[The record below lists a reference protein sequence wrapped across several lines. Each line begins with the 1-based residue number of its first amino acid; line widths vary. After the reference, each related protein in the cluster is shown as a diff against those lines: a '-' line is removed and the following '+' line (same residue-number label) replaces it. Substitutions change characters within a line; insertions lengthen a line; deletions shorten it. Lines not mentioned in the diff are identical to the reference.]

1 MKNDLENTTDGF
13 NRAIEIMMKALEVI
27 YNNIFLNKDIT

>member
-27 YNNIFLNKDIT
+27 SNKYIFK